1 MEKEPEV
8 EKPLFEKIGGEA
20 AVNATVDLFYRKVL
34 TDDQLA
40 PFFEDVDMAEQHKK
54 QKVFLTFAFGGPAN
68 YTGKD
73 MTMAHAK
80 LVKQGMNEKHFD
92 LVIKHLGA
100 TLTELEVPA
109 DLIGEAA
116 KIAMSVKDDV
126 LKGLPDEQP
135 EEEKPLF
142 EKIGGEAAVNAAVDL
157 FYRKVLAD
165 EELAPF
171 FETVDMEEQHKKQ
184 KAFLILHLADQL
196 IILAKT

>member
-1 MEKEPEV
+1 MFGFLKKLFGSEAEAATAVIEKEPETN
-8 EKPLFEKIGGEA
+8 KPLFEKIGGEA
-20 AVNATVDLFYRKVL
+20 AVNAAVDLFYRKVL
-34 TDDQLA
+34 TDEELS
-40 PFFEDVDMAEQHKK
+40 PFFEGVDMAEQHKK

-116 KIAMSVKDDV
+116 KIAEDY
-126 LKGLPDEQP
+126 QQ
-135 EEEKPLF
+135 
-142 EKIGGEAAVNAAVDL
+142 AASWSAP
-157 FYRKVLAD
+157 VLAQGG
-165 EELAPF
+165 
-171 FETVDMEEQHKKQ
+171 TVLVKGSRSAGMEAVVQRLTQERTHTEG
-184 KAFLILHLADQL
+184 AR
-196 IILAKT
+196 